1 MDKYSIQGGH
11 RLQGSVRI
19 AGAKN
24 AALPIMA
31 ASLLT
36 AEDLILH
43 NVPDLKDIQT
53 MKVLLEHLGKTIEH
67 LDAESI
73 RISEHTSDTYEA
85 PYDIVRKMRASIAV
99 MGPLLGRKH
108 KAKISFP
115 GGCAIGPRPID
126 LHIKGMKEL
135 GAEILV
141 QHGYVWAQATE
152 LKGKKM
158 NLLGSFGPSV
168 LATENVMM
176 AAALAKGTTI
186 IEGAAEEPE
195 VTDLAECLIAMGAR
209 ISGAGTP
216 VITIEGVESLHGATH
231 TVIADRIETGTFI
244 AAAGITG
251 GEVLITHTNIHLIGE
266 VIEKF
271 SQAGT
276 TFDIRSDT
284 ELLVKGGPVRPVQVD
299 TAPYPYFPTD
309 MQSQLMA
316 MVSLAEGISVI
327 REKIFPDRFTH
338 AAELNRMGADIKVD
352 GNLATVKGVKML
364 SGAAVMASDLRAG
377 AGLVVAAL
385 AARGHSEVLRIYH
398 IDRGYFEFDKKLQ
411 NLGADIRRVAQEE

>member
-1 MDKYSIQGGH
+1 MDKYSIQGGS

-31 ASLLT
+31 ATLLT
-36 AEDLILH
+36 AEDVILH

-53 MKVLLEHLGKTIEH
+53 MKVLLEHLGKTIEYM
-67 LDAESI
+67 DAETL

-99 MGPLLGRKH
+99 MGPLLGRKR

-141 QHGYVWAQATE
+141 QHGYVWAQAEE
-152 LKGKKM
+152 LRGKKM
-158 NLLGSFGPSV
+158 NLTGSFGPSV

-176 AAALAKGTTI
+176 AATLAKGTTI

-195 VTDLAECLIAMGAR
+195 VTDLAQCLIAMGAR
-209 ISGAGTP
+209 IVGAGTP
-216 VITIEGVESLHGATH
+216 VITIEGVESLHAATH

-251 GEVLITHTNIHLIGE
+251 GEVRLTHTNVHLIGE

-276 TFDIRSDT
+276 TFDILSDT
-284 ELLVKGGPVRPVQVD
+284 ELLVRGGDIRPVQVD

-316 MVSLAEGISVI
+316 MVSLADGISVI

-352 GNLATVKGVKML
+352 GNLATIKGVKML

-377 AGLVVAAL
+377 AGLVVAGL

-411 NLGADIRRVAQEE
+411 ALGADIKRVAQED